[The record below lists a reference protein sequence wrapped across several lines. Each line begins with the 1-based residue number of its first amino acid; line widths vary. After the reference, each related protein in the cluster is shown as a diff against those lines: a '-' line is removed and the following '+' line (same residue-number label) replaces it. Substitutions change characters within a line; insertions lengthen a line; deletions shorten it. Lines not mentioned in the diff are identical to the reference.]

1 MTQQDVD
8 HIAAYFDGLL
18 SEEERDR
25 FEEEK
30 AFSPEF
36 RKEVDDCYFIW
47 EQSRLLK
54 KQSEFHTYE
63 NWNQLQRRIHRDSFR
78 MRLWNGTRT
87 AAAILLL
94 PVTIALFY
102 LFSVRQDRLSVS
114 NEMIKVTSAPGL
126 VSKIVLSDSTQVWL
140 NSGSSIVYPCRFTS
154 DEREVELTG
163 EAYFK
168 VKADEEHRFNV
179 KLPGNMVVSAYGTEF
194 NISAYQDDDAIETVL
209 AKGHVEVRSG
219 NNALSELL
227 EVSQNAVFNKRNGQL
242 SIVSCNLPEKIGW
255 KDGKLVFHKTGILE
269 IAKRLSRRY
278 NADFVIKGPSLD
290 AYHFSATFTSESLSD
305 VLSILE
311 KTAPM
316 KFKIDE
322 PARGKNHGDYSRRK
336 VTLTLK

>member
-1 MTQQDVD
+1 MTQQEVD
-8 HIAAYFDGLL
+8 HIVAYFDGLL

-25 FEEEK
+25 FEEKK
-30 AFSPEF
+30 ASSPEF
-36 RKEVDDCYFIW
+36 RKEVDDYYFIW

-54 KQSEFHTYE
+54 KKSEFHTYE
-63 NWNQLQRRIHRDSFR
+63 NWSQLQRRIHRDSFR
-78 MRLWNGTRT
+78 LRLWNGTRT

-94 PVTIALFY
+94 PIAIGLFY
-102 LFSVRQDRLSVS
+102 LFSVGQVRLPVS

-154 DEREVELTG
+154 DEREVELIG

-168 VKADEEHRFNV
+168 VRADEEHRFNV

-209 AKGHVEVRSG
+209 AKGHVEIKSE
-219 NNALSELL
+219 NALSELL
-227 EVSQNAVFNKRNGQL
+227 EVSQNAVFNKRNGRL
-242 SIVSCNLPEKIGW
+242 KILSCNLPEKIAW

-278 NADFVIKGPSLD
+278 NADFVVKGSSLD
-290 AYHFSATFTSESLSD
+290 EYHFSATFTSESLSD
-305 VLSILE
+305 ILSILE

-322 PARGKNHGDYSRRK
+322 PARGNDHETYSRRK
-336 VTLTLK
+336 VTLILK